1 MGAIIF
7 LKSREWEIQMV
18 RYYAV
23 CFTDKG
29 EKIYDD
35 VAYESQN
42 KAMERAEIMMDELTD
57 VVVLM
62 YGAEPVKG

>member
-1 MGAIIF
+1 
-7 LKSREWEIQMV
+7 MV

-62 YGAEPVKG
+62 YDAEPVKG